1 MGDEMPGSSYKTGW
15 YYQPTK
21 ENGRNLWCD
30 QRPDNIDPI
39 VADVSP
45 GAVPDLVT
53 LVFKPVGY
61 LHYFHLKR
69 ETNDPLFGRQML
81 PTHGVNKPCGRLD
94 VGRVS
99 FVHHGPLAAFECG
112 CHGQRQLLLSHNC
125 AVIGGTWYRVR
136 GQG

>member
-1 MGDEMPGSSYKTGW
+1 M
-15 YYQPTK
+15 
-21 ENGRNLWCD
+21 
-30 QRPDNIDPI
+30 
-39 VADVSP
+39 ADVSP

-69 ETNDPLFGRQML
+69 ETNDPLFERQML
-81 PTHGVNKPCGRLD
+81 PTHGVNKPCGGLD

-125 AVIGGTWYRVR
+125 AVIGGTWHRVR
-136 GQG
+136 GQGRGASYACTNCLQESATLALRRKEETVGR